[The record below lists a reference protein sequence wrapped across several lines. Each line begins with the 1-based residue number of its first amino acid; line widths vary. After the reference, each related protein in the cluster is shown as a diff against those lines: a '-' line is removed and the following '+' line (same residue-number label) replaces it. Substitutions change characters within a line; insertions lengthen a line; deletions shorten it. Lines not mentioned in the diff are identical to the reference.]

1 MIYRDFKGQKLSQ
14 LGFGCMRFASD
25 PETGEIDQ
33 AKVNAMFDLAIKEG
47 VNYFDTA
54 YPYLGGKSEIA
65 MAEGLSRY
73 PRENYYLADKF
84 PGHSLTGPIDNI
96 ALFNVSLRKCRT
108 DYFDFYLLH
117 NVTEWSVQFYES
129 EEYHIIPDLLQMKK
143 EGKIRYFGFSCHAG
157 PELLDAFLT
166 RHEGV
171 FDFVQIQLNYLDWTM
186 QDAKE
191 KCDIIRKHGLGIWVM
206 EPVRGGKLAVLPE
219 SEKAKLRAL
228 RERGVGGDFGVAA
241 ASATDSST
249 ATASAADDVNSGGG
263 SVLAADGGVAEPS
276 DASYAFRFLQ
286 DLPGVMVILS
296 GMNEVFQ
303 VEDNLRTFREE
314 NPLSDE
320 ERSVL
325 LDIAENLKK
334 GVPCTACRYCCD
346 GCPMELDIPYLL
358 QCYNDYKFATTM
370 TPSMRIDALSD
381 DKRPAACIGCGQCM
395 HACPQG
401 IDVPAAL
408 AELAEMYEKGPHWGD
423 VVVQRAK
430 SIEDDLK

>member
-1 MIYRDFKGQKLSQ
+1 MIYRNFKGQKLSQ

-33 AKVNAMFDLAIKEG
+33 AKVNAMFDLAIREG

-65 MAEGLSRY
+65 MAEALSGY
-73 PRENYYLADKF
+73 PRESYYLADKF

-157 PELLDAFLT
+157 PDMLDAFLT

-186 QDAKE
+186 QDAKI

-219 SEKAKLRAL
+219 SESAKLRAL
-228 RERGVGGDFGVAA
+228 WERGVGSGSGGAY
-241 ASATDSST
+241 
-249 ATASAADDVNSGGG
+249 ASAADGG
-263 SVLAADGGVAEPS
+263 LAEPS

-286 DLPGVMVILS
+286 DLPGVTVILS

-370 TPSMRIDALSD
+370 TPSMRIDALPE
-381 DKRPAACIGCGQCM
+381 DKRPSACIGCGQCM

-401 IDVPAAL
+401 IDVPSAL

-423 VVVQRAK
+423 VVAQRAK
-430 SIEDDLK
+430 SIEEDLK

>member
-157 PELLDAFLT
+157 PELLDSFLT

-191 KCDIIRKHGLGIWVM
+191 KCDIIRKGRQGEMRHHQEARPRNLGHGACPGRQACGASGVGESETQGAEGARRWWRWGCVRLWRFWRGFWFGGRWR
-206 EPVRGGKLAVLPE
+206 RGGA
-219 SEKAKLRAL
+219 
-228 RERGVGGDFGVAA
+228 
-241 ASATDSST
+241 
-249 ATASAADDVNSGGG
+249 
-263 SVLAADGGVAEPS
+263 
-276 DASYAFRFLQ
+276 Q
-286 DLPGVMVILS
+286 
-296 GMNEVFQ
+296 
-303 VEDNLRTFREE
+303 
-314 NPLSDE
+314 
-320 ERSVL
+320 
-325 LDIAENLKK
+325 
-334 GVPCTACRYCCD
+334 
-346 GCPMELDIPYLL
+346 
-358 QCYNDYKFATTM
+358 
-370 TPSMRIDALSD
+370 
-381 DKRPAACIGCGQCM
+381 
-395 HACPQG
+395 
-401 IDVPAAL
+401 
-408 AELAEMYEKGPHWGD
+408 
-423 VVVQRAK
+423 
-430 SIEDDLK
+430 

>member
-1 MIYRDFKGQKLSQ
+1 MIYRNFKGQKLSQ

-33 AKVNAMFDLAIKEG
+33 AKVNAMFDLAIREG

-65 MAEGLSRY
+65 MAEALSGY
-73 PRENYYLADKF
+73 PRESYYLADKF

-157 PELLDAFLT
+157 PDMLDAFLT

-186 QDAKE
+186 QDAKI

-219 SEKAKLRAL
+219 SESAKLRAL
-228 RERGVGGDFGVAA
+228 RERGVGSGSGGAY
-241 ASATDSST
+241 
-249 ATASAADDVNSGGG
+249 ASAADGG
-263 SVLAADGGVAEPS
+263 LAEPS

-286 DLPGVMVILS
+286 DLPGVTVILS

-325 LDIAENLKK
+325 LDIAENLKM

-370 TPSMRIDALSD
+370 TPSMRIDALPE
-381 DKRPAACIGCGQCM
+381 DKRPSACIGCGQCM

-401 IDVPAAL
+401 IDVPSAL
-408 AELAEMYEKGPHWGD
+408 AELAEMNEKGPHWGD
-423 VVVQRAK
+423 VVAQRAK
-430 SIEDDLK
+430 SIEEDLK

>member
-1 MIYRDFKGQKLSQ
+1 MIYRNFKGQKLSQ

-33 AKVNAMFDLAIKEG
+33 AKVNAMFDLAIREG

-65 MAEGLSRY
+65 MAEALSGY
-73 PRENYYLADKF
+73 PRESYYLADKF

-129 EEYHIIPDLLQMKK
+129 EEYHIIPDLLQRKK

-157 PELLDAFLT
+157 PDMLDAFLT

-186 QDAKE
+186 QDAKI

-219 SEKAKLRAL
+219 SESAKLRAL
-228 RERGVGGDFGVAA
+228 RERGVGGAGA
-241 ASATDSST
+241 ASGCGG
-249 ATASAADDVNSGGG
+249 SGGTSG
-263 SVLAADGGVAEPS
+263 LAADGGAAEPS

-286 DLPGVMVILS
+286 DLPGVTVILS

-370 TPSMRIDALSD
+370 TPSMRIDALPE
-381 DKRPAACIGCGQCM
+381 DKRPSACIGCGQCM

-401 IDVPAAL
+401 IDVPSAL

-423 VVVQRAK
+423 VVAQRAK
-430 SIEDDLK
+430 SIEEDLK

>member
-1 MIYRDFKGQKLSQ
+1 MICREFKGQKLSQ

-33 AKVNAMFDLAIKEG
+33 AKVNAMFDLAIREG

-73 PRENYYLADKF
+73 PRESYYLADKF

-117 NVTEWSVQFYES
+117 NVTEWSVKFYES

-186 QDAKE
+186 QDAKA

-228 RERGVGGDFGVAA
+228 RERGSFTGP
-241 ASATDSST
+241 
-249 ATASAADDVNSGGG
+249 
-263 SVLAADGGVAEPS
+263 EPS

-286 DLPGVMVILS
+286 DMPGVTVILS

-370 TPSMRIDALSD
+370 TPSMRIDALSE

-401 IDVPAAL
+401 IDVPSAL